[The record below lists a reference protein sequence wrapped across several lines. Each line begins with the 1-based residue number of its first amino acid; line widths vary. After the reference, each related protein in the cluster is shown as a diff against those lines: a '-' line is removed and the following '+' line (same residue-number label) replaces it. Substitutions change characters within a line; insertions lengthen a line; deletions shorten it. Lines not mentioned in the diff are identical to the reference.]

1 MIYRIMFRTVFFYF
15 MVAIAY
21 KIMGKREVGELG
33 TFDLIINMLISQLI
47 ALSIENYKTTILYVV
62 VPIIILVLLQVSLS
76 YIALKNNK
84 SRDILDGK
92 ESIIINKGKLN
103 FNEMKKLRYS
113 LSDLLVQLR
122 EKSVKTIDDVEYA
135 VLENNGTLSVFEK
148 KNSNKTFPLPIVLDG
163 KIEYKNLDLINKN
176 TKWLDNII
184 KRKKITL
191 DNIFYAFYK
200 DNDLY
205 IIKKD

>member
-47 ALSIENYKTTILYVV
+47 ALSIENYKTTIMYVII
-62 VPIIILVLLQVSLS
+62 PIIILVILQVSLS
-76 YIALKNNK
+76 FIALKNNK
-84 SRDILDGK
+84 ARNMLDGK
-92 ESIIINKGKLN
+92 ESVIINNGKLE

-122 EKSVKTIDDVEYA
+122 EKSIKSIEDVEYA
-135 VLENNGTLSVFEK
+135 VLENNGSLSVFEK
-148 KNSNKTFPLPIVLDG
+148 KDANKVFPLPLILDG
-163 KIEYKNLDLINKN
+163 KIEYENLKYINKK
-176 TKWLDNII
+176 TSWLNNILN
-184 KRKKITL
+184 KRQITL
-191 DNIFYAFYK
+191 ENVFYAFYK

>member
-47 ALSIENYKTTILYVV
+47 ALSIENYKTTIMYVII
-62 VPIIILVLLQVSLS
+62 PIIILVILQVSLS
-76 YIALKNNK
+76 FIALKNNK
-84 SRDILDGK
+84 ARNMLDGK
-92 ESIIINKGKLN
+92 ESVIINNGKLE

-122 EKSVKTIDDVEYA
+122 EKSIKSIEDVEYA

-148 KNSNKTFPLPIVLDG
+148 KDANKVFPLPLILDG
-163 KIEYKNLDLINKN
+163 KIEYENLKYINKK
-176 TKWLDNII
+176 TSWLNNILN
-184 KRKKITL
+184 KRQITL
-191 DNIFYAFYK
+191 ENVFYAFYK